1 MFGRRPDGTLVRDAS
16 PMRRFM
22 PFVSPRRNHALVYFA
37 QEIDVE
43 AALAFVEA
51 RNATRPAERPMTLFQ
66 LTLRAIARGLQ
77 DRPRMNRFVAGGR
90 LWQRNDVWMTFSAK
104 KRLDDQAPVVTVKR
118 RFDPA
123 ESLEEMV
130 EGSLGSLREG
140 RSDKK
145 STSDKEVGLLL
156 ALPPFAVRAVLWL
169 VDRIDALGLLPK
181 AMIDA
186 DPLFASAFVANLGS
200 VGLEAAYHHLW
211 ERGNCPIFCVVGRIK
226 PGPDGR
232 RRMVLKWTFD
242 ERTEDGFYAAR
253 ALDLVRERLEN
264 PEKL

>member
-1 MFGRRPDGTLVRDAS
+1 MFGRRPDGTLVRDAA

-22 PFVSPRRNHALVYFA
+22 PFVSPRRNDSLVYFA

-43 AALAFVEA
+43 AALAFLAE
-51 RNATRPAERPMTLFQ
+51 RNALRTVEPPMTLFQ
-66 LTLRAIARGLQ
+66 LVLRAIVRGLQ
-77 DRPRMNRFVAGGR
+77 DRPRMNRFVAGGK
-90 LWQRNDVWMTFSAK
+90 LWQRHEVWITFSAK
-104 KRLDDQAPVVTVKR
+104 TRLDDQAPLVTVKR

-123 ESLEEMV
+123 ESLEEMIA
-130 EGSLGSLREG
+130 GTLGRLREG
-140 RSDKK
+140 RSDAK
-145 STSDKEVGLLL
+145 STSDKEMGLLL
-156 ALPPFAVRAVLWL
+156 NLPGFLVRTILWA

-181 AMIDA
+181 AMINS
-186 DPLFASAFVANLGS
+186 DPLFTSAFVANLGS

-211 ERGNCPIFCVVGRIK
+211 ERGTCPIFCVVGRID
-226 PGPDGR
+226 PGKDGR